1 MAKKKASRSTAGST
15 TGSKLIETY
24 GLHWH
29 WENVHLGGGR
39 SNKGKLLGHRTGAK
53 KIAVDFADQR
63 GIYALYAGY
72 DFVYAGQI
80 GKRGLLTRLKEHR
93 SDDLAER
100 WDRFSFFG
108 TRRVLKTG
116 KLSKITDATHPAI
129 DLVLDQL
136 EAFLIYV
143 SSPTLNNSRGKWR
156 GAVRYYQI
164 RDERLGPTTDE
175 MVEAVYKAQKKV
187 KPKKG

>member
-1 MAKKKASRSTAGST
+1 MVKKKASRHTIGGST
-15 TGSKLIETY
+15 EPKLIETY

-29 WENVHLGGGR
+29 WDNVHLGGGQGNR
-39 SNKGKLLGHRTGAK
+39 GKLLGHRKGDMKTE
-53 KIAVDFADQR
+53 VDFADQR

-108 TRRVLKTG
+108 TRRVLQTG
-116 KLSKITDATHPAI
+116 ELSVVTTASHPSS

-143 SSPTLNNSRGKWR
+143 SSPALNNSRGKWR

-164 RDERLGPTTDE
+164 RDERLGLTTE
-175 MVEAVYKAQKKV
+175 QMVEAVYKAQKKV